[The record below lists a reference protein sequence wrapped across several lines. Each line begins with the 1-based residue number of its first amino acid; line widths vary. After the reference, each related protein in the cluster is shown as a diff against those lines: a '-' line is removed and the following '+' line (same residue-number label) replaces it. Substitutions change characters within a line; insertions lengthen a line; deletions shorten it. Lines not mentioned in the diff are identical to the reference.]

1 MASNDRNSK
10 AFCRCLKSIG
20 ISLNAALRVHVPRRK
35 IAGPSTAALF
45 IGRGNN
51 CSRLPI
57 FIWANPL
64 EWREPAAACIPCCEA
79 NADRMRC
86 DLCRKRELPV
96 GSGVVENA
104 CKHIVGNRFKKSGS
118 AGRKRAPTP
127 CSPPYAASKTC
138 VGPTSSIGGLAAPQP
153 PDQKWDAPVFLRF
166 LCNEAKNMLAAKK

>member
-1 MASNDRNSK
+1 MASNDRNSE
-10 AFCRCLKSIG
+10 ASRRCLKSIG

-86 DLCRKRELPV
+86 DLRRKRGLPV
-96 GSGVVENA
+96 GSGVVENT
-104 CKHIVGNRFKKSGS
+104 CRHIVGNRLKKVGIRWSK
-118 AGRKRAPTP
+118 AGAN
-127 CSPPYAASKTC
+127 AL
-138 VGPTSSIGGLAAPQP
+138 LAALCCLENLRW
-153 PDQKWDAPVFLRF
+153 PDFLDWRA
-166 LCNEAKNMLAAKK
+166 CCAATT